1 MQLLSWDTKFKHC
14 LDGFVKRLQQKA
26 QEALS
31 QGVIVDAFK
40 GRRVVHLIGE
50 TRTESIVKL
59 CSEIERNIFSE
70 NAWSTTKINSK
81 MFRQYADEKS
91 VSI

>member
-1 MQLLSWDTKFKHC
+1 MCSLKKKKILSVKALKASTMQLLSWDTKFKHC

-50 TRTESIVKL
+50 TRTENIVKL

-70 NAWSTTKINSK
+70 NP
-81 MFRQYADEKS
+81 
-91 VSI
+91 